1 MFEEVMLELIV
12 NKKTLYYQFGAE
24 SGIDEDIIM
33 LKEDVKAK
41 IRTGASFP
49 STIVDVTE
57 LVNEMRVIKSDAEIK
72 VLAKASAINVEAH
85 TRAMK
90 NCHENITELQL
101 CSEVNYIYGQHNCL
115 NMAYPPIVATGDNG
129 CCLHYLAST
138 TELKDGELVLIDMGE
153 EYQYYTSDITRTFP
167 VNGKFN
173 KEQTAIYELVLS
185 VQEKIIAMV
194 KPGLPFNEMQDKAAE
209 FITDGLL
216 ELGILKGNKETLM
229 AEKAYTEFYPHRSG
243 HWMGIDVHDVSHYQ
257 FDGQWRNLEAGM
269 VLTVEPGIYIQPDN
283 THVDK
288 KWLGIAVRIEDDIV
302 VTKTGNKN
310 LTEKL
315 PKTIAEIEALMAA

>member
-1 MFEEVMLELIV
+1 
-12 NKKTLYYQFGAE
+12 
-24 SGIDEDIIM
+24 
-33 LKEDVKAK
+33 
-41 IRTGASFP
+41 
-49 STIVDVTE
+49 
-57 LVNEMRVIKSDAEIK
+57 
-72 VLAKASAINVEAH
+72 
-85 TRAMK
+85 
-90 NCHENITELQL
+90 
-101 CSEVNYIYGQHNCL
+101 
-115 NMAYPPIVATGDNG
+115 
-129 CCLHYLAST
+129 
-138 TELKDGELVLIDMGE
+138 
-153 EYQYYTSDITRTFP
+153 
-167 VNGKFN
+167 
-173 KEQTAIYELVLS
+173 
-185 VQEKIIAMV
+185 
-194 KPGLPFNEMQDKAAE
+194 
-209 FITDGLL
+209 
-216 ELGILKGNKETLM
+216 M